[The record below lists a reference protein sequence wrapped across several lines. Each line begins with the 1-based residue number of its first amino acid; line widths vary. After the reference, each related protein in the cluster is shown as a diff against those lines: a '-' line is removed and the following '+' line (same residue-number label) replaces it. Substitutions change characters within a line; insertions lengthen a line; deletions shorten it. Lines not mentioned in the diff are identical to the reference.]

1 MLGKLKKLKGRS
13 LAELKD
19 RGRQGANI
27 FAERCGVSSQI
38 KLPTDEQLFQK
49 FDLPDKIVSA
59 ETLFEHFRSRK
70 SVNFYASFEN
80 PQATIA
86 ELRRRFPV
94 EENKIIERADRIGEG
109 FFDLLGYENLR
120 FKGKIPDWHFDPIS
134 QKASPKV
141 HWSKID
147 ELSAEQTGDK
157 KIIWELNRQQY
168 FTSLGR
174 AYWLTKNEK
183 YAESGLSKEML
194 SKS

>member
-27 FAERCGVSSQI
+27 FAERCGVSPQI

-59 ETLFEHFRSRK
+59 ESLFEHFRSRK

-86 ELRRRFPV
+86 ELRRRFPD
-94 EENKIIERADRIGEG
+94 EEIEIIRRADRICEG

-120 FKGKIPDWHFDPIS
+120 FREKIPDWHFDPIS
-134 QKASPKV
+134 GKTSPKV
-141 HWSKID
+141 HWSKI
-147 ELSAEQTGDK
+147 EEVNAAETGDK
-157 KIIWELNRQQY
+157 K
-168 FTSLGR
+168 
-174 AYWLTKNEK
+174 
-183 YAESGLSKEML
+183 
-194 SKS
+194 